1 MNDTPTHRLQV
12 SGMSCQHCVKAI
24 TQAVQTNDTA
34 ARVTVDLP
42 AGVVEIGGT
51 ALPRETL
58 LRIIEEE
65 GYAVTT

>member
-1 MNDTPTHRLQV
+1 MNDTPAHRLQV

-24 TQAVQTNDTA
+24 TQAVQTNDAA

-42 AGVVEIGGT
+42 AGVVEISGT
-51 ALPRETL
+51 ALPHEAL

-65 GYAVTT
+65 GYAVTA